1 MCPDTIQMCSMWNE
15 ARILTFHH
23 NILPN
28 CCALCILYG
37 GDLQTESVVKDAQ
50 AMCASQLLF
59 HEQRGGGGVMGVL
72 SPSQILRIK
81 MGHQNRAPHHLPFFS
96 PNISGCRIAVYNI
109 IFNTEE
115 TDTYRQQS
123 GRIFGFIHFFFD
135 FKWLISLLDH
145 IQENSIWILIVKKFI
160 LIINSSVNCRLEQ
173 SLNHL
178 LLFPEVTCTDVL
190 FYLTNRN

>member
-59 HEQRGGGGVMGVL
+59 HEQRGGGLWECFLQV
-72 SPSQILRIK
+72 R
-81 MGHQNRAPHHLPFFS
+81 
-96 PNISGCRIAVYNI
+96 
-109 IFNTEE
+109 
-115 TDTYRQQS
+115 
-123 GRIFGFIHFFFD
+123 
-135 FKWLISLLDH
+135 
-145 IQENSIWILIVKKFI
+145 
-160 LIINSSVNCRLEQ
+160 SSVSRWDIKIGL
-173 SLNHL
+173 HTIY
-178 LLFPEVTCTDVL
+178 LFFPLIFLVVALQYIISFSIQKKLIPIVNSQDAYSVSYIFFWFQMAYILVGSYSGE
-190 FYLTNRN
+190 